1 MRKTIYIL
9 LATAAVMLTSCESN
23 RHDAE
28 IHDGVDSLSYA
39 IGKLNGMEMKSF
51 LHEHDI
57 DQEDISEVI
66 KGIQE
71 GMASVGDKRKFAFY
85 FGVLHGLSM
94 MENANKAV
102 FQGDSTQSLSQRVL
116 IAGLLDGL
124 TNQRGAI
131 ANNRVKAFVDNKSDE
146 IVGRRL
152 IEQYGNRKAQSEQF
166 IADKAKMEGIS
177 KLRNGVCYTPVRTGA
192 GVIPKDTST
201 VVAYMEL
208 KTTDGQV
215 ISNSWTDNKPFTDHA
230 NQAIPGVTEALV
242 HMPTGSIWE
251 VYIPWQQAYG
261 TRTAGNIKPFSALI
275 CKIQLV
281 EVR

>member
-1 MRKTIYIL
+1 MRKILSIL
-9 LATAAVMLTSCESN
+9 LVTAGILVTSCEN
-23 RHDAE
+23 KHQDAVLQN
-28 IHDGVDSLSYA
+28 DVDSLSYA

-57 DQEDISEVI
+57 DEEDMSEVI
-66 KGIQE
+66 RGIQE
-71 GMASVGDKRKFAFY
+71 GMSSVGDKRKFAFY

-102 FQGDSTQSLSQRVL
+102 FQGDSTQSLSQKNL

-124 TNQRGAI
+124 TNRRGAI
-131 ANNRVKAFVDNKSDE
+131 AGDHVKSFVDNKADE
-146 IVGRRL
+146 IAGRRL
-152 IEQYGNRKAQSEQF
+152 LEQYGKWKAQSEQF

-230 NQAIPGVTEALV
+230 NQTIPGVTEALV

-281 EVR
+281 EVK

>member
-1 MRKTIYIL
+1 MRKAIYIFL
-9 LATAAVMLTSCESN
+9 VVASVLVTSCEN
-23 RHDAE
+23 KHQDAVLQN
-28 IHDGVDSLSYA
+28 DVDSLSYA
-39 IGKLNGMEMKSF
+39 IGKLNGMDMKVF
-51 LHEHDI
+51 LREHDI

-152 IEQYGNRKAQSEQF
+152 IEQYGNWKAQSEQF
-166 IADKAKMEGIS
+166 IADKAKTEGIS
-177 KLRNGVCYTPVRTGA
+177 KLRNGIYYTPVKTGA
-192 GVIPKDTST
+192 GVIPRDTSM
-201 VVAYMEL
+201 VVANMEL
-208 KTTDGQV
+208 KTIDGQV
-215 ISNSWTDNKPFTDHA
+215 ISSSWKDNKPFTDHA
-230 NQAIPGVTEALV
+230 NQTIPGVTEALV

-251 VYIPWQQAYG
+251 VYIPWQQGYG
-261 TRTAGNIKPFSALI
+261 VHMAGNIKPFSALI
-275 CKIQLV
+275 CKIQLI
-281 EVR
+281 EVK